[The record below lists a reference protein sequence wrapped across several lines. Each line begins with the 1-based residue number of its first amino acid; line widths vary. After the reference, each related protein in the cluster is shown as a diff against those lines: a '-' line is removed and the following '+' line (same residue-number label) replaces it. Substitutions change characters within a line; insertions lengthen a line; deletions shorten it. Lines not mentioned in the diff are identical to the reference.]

1 MPPQYWLRETHGR
14 SPPWETR
21 WMVQPDLHFWWVNVR
36 NLSNDASTCKKPP
49 ALSMKSWQHP
59 EDRPWGDSSAAH
71 PRLVMELG
79 CCRPGSWDFA
89 AWERFSR
96 ISNLSMLAD
105 WAGSGGELSGRKSP
119 ARWKGQELLRWRW
132 ELLPQDRSLPW
143 RTAPSTLNHSA
154 PKKEKKKKGDFL
166 LAWQPGNEFSHHV
179 RAFPLHKVSVSRE
192 GRRAELTA
200 GAWGEWRLEE
210 QRAPPQLSGLFW
222 LPLIISQ
229 HQQACTLLQA
239 LPCRHTIENNISY
252 ASLRE
257 IYIDNIIWD

>member
-1 MPPQYWLRETHGR
+1 MPPQYWLRETHGC

-96 ISNLSMLAD
+96 ISNLPMLAD

-154 PKKEKKKKGDFL
+154 PKKEKKKKKGISFQRGSRGMNFHITYVL
-166 LAWQPGNEFSHHV
+166 FHCTRLALAGRAGGQSSRLVPGASEGWRSNGHHLSSQGCFG
-179 RAFPLHKVSVSRE
+179 FP
-192 GRRAELTA
+192 
-200 GAWGEWRLEE
+200 
-210 QRAPPQLSGLFW
+210 
-222 LPLIISQ
+222 
-229 HQQACTLLQA
+229 
-239 LPCRHTIENNISY
+239 
-252 ASLRE
+252 
-257 IYIDNIIWD
+257 